1 MADKSTRTKM
11 LEETEI
17 EDDTLG
23 LKKALRAG
31 AIGASKLADKLG
43 FTQEKEYKGK
53 TKEEIQMK
61 NGLKDVDAEEN
72 PGLSKLPTWSKCKG
86 KQFSLAKSSEH
97 DILKWHSKQHIDF
110 LQLPRS
116 FRFGCKCGGSRK
128 DSRRY
133 YLFRV
138 KLRA

>member
-1 MADKSTRTKM
+1 M
-11 LEETEI
+11 LKETEI

-43 FTQEKEYKGK
+43 FTQEEEYKGK

-72 PGLSKLPTWSKCKG
+72 PGLSKLPENVRNKMGYKRSGGKVSYKSGGKVSSASKRADGCAQRGKTKG
-86 KQFSLAKSSEH
+86 R
-97 DILKWHSKQHIDF
+97 I
-110 LQLPRS
+110 
-116 FRFGCKCGGSRK
+116 
-128 DSRRY
+128 
-133 YLFRV
+133 V
-138 KLRA
+138 